1 MNQNKLSPP
10 TRTLTCLGVTIDLDK
25 NSIYIEKSKME
36 DIYNECILT
45 RSKKCLTRHQFQSLL
60 GKLIYLHK
68 CVKPARIFV
77 NRILS
82 LFRENPRAKRINPT
96 PEFFMDLDWF
106 ISFLPKFS
114 GSSKIFKS
122 DIREMN
128 SLHVDACMTGI
139 GGIWNGRVYAAPVPT
154 YVDFQPNITHLEMLN
169 VLIALKLWAK
179 DWAGSSVT
187 LHCDNLAVVWVVNS
201 GKTRDKFLNACIR
214 HIWFITAVHDIDL
227 QLTHIQGHKNLVADS
242 LSRIYSEKGI
252 PIKDLTSMN
261 FDYVWERIP
270 LAFFNLD
277 IAI

>member
-1 MNQNKLSPP
+1 
-10 TRTLTCLGVTIDLDK
+10 
-25 NSIYIEKSKME
+25 
-36 DIYNECILT
+36 
-45 RSKKCLTRHQFQSLL
+45 
-60 GKLIYLHK
+60 
-68 CVKPARIFV
+68 
-77 NRILS
+77 
-82 LFRENPRAKRINPT
+82 
-96 PEFFMDLDWF
+96 MDLDWF

-114 GSSKIFKS
+114 GSSKNFKS

-154 YVDFQPNITHLEMLN
+154 YVDFQPNTTHLEMLN
-169 VLIALKLWAK
+169 VLIALRLWAK

-187 LHCDNLAVVWVVNS
+187 LHCDNLAVVQAVNS

-214 HIWFITAVHDIDL
+214 HIWFITAVHNIDL
-227 QLTHIQGHKNLVADS
+227 QLTHIQGHKSLIADS

-252 PIKDLTSMN
+252 PIKDFTSMTL
-261 FDYVWERIP
+261 DYVWERIP